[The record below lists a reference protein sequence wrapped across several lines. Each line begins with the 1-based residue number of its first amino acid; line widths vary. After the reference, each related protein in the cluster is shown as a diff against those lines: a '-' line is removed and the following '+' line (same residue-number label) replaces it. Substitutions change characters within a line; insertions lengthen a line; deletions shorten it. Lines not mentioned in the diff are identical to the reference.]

1 MKNKKLYALA
11 GVAALAAVGGTFAYY
26 SAVQTFSNP
35 FDTSNYGTY
44 SYEKFNPGDG
54 HEWIPGAEVDKE
66 VFATNTG
73 DGEVWVRVKL
83 DETWNK
89 VAGENIAIDSTGI
102 FLPENADTSRQLSG
116 TDGKTDGDG
125 SVVYK
130 HIVNT
135 VEEANNTME
144 KKWFYQNGYY
154 YYTSALEKDESTAKL
169 LDSVTLCA
177 DTDMGKFNDVQAY
190 IIVNK
195 GSETPV
201 YPTGD
206 WTDGPLP
213 FDPTDE
219 TQLKAY
225 EGKDIYTYKASE
237 LDAKDHGYANADYAL
252 NITVEFLQST
262 EVETEAAKIIE
273 AANTGK
279 LEAEKWTWYPGMP
292 KKTSAPAETSA
303 ADGE

>member
-26 SAVQTFSNP
+26 GAAQTFSNP

-73 DGEVWVRVKL
+73 DGKVWVRVKL
-83 DETWNK
+83 DEAWKN
-89 VAGENIAIDSTGI
+89 VAGADIAIDSTGA
-102 FLPENADTSRQLSG
+102 FLPRAAGNSLQVNG

-130 HIVNT
+130 NIINT
-135 VEEANNTME
+135 VTEDNNTTE
-144 KKWFYQNGYY
+144 KRWFYQNGYY
-154 YYTSALEKDESTAKL
+154 YYTSALAKNESTEKL

-177 DTDMGKFNDVQAY
+177 DTDMGKFNDVEKY

-195 GSETPV
+195 GSVAPI
-201 YPTGD
+201 YPNGN
-206 WTDGPLP
+206 WIDGPLP
-213 FDPTDE
+213 FDPNNE
-219 TQLKAY
+219 TQLAAY
-225 EGKDIYTYKASE
+225 KGKDIYTYKANE
-237 LDAKDHGYANADYAL
+237 LDAVNHGYANADYSL

-262 EVETEAAKIIE
+262 EVEAEAAKIIE

-279 LEAEKWTWYPGMP
+279 TDAEKWTWYPGM
-292 KKTSAPAETSA
+292 
-303 ADGE
+303 